1 MWRRAVTKDPCI
13 MQVLIIQHLDTTKVN
28 HMIVDSMTK
37 VSSTAF
43 MDKGKE
49 ILRVTNFIHTSII
62 IQEEIPGQKLQ

>member
-1 MWRRAVTKDPCI
+1 MWRKAVTKDPCI

-28 HMIVDSMTK
+28 HMIMDSMTK

-62 IQEEIPGQKLQ
+62 IQEENPGRKLQ